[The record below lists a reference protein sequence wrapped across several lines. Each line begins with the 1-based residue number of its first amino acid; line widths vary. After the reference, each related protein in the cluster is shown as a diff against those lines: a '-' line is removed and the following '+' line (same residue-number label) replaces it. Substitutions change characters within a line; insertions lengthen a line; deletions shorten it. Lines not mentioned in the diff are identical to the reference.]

1 MARVTVEE
9 CINKVPNRFDLVLL
23 AAGRTKSLEAGVPSA
38 LDREDDKNSVLSLR
52 EIEAGTIDTANL
64 RESVIANMQ
73 RYATNV
79 QDAVE
84 AQDLKEVEAEIAGES
99 PMYADTEFVASD
111 AFQVVGDNEVE
122 G

>member
-23 AAGRTKSLEAGVPSA
+23 ATGRTKSLEAGVPSA
-38 LDREDDKNSVLSLR
+38 LDREDDKNSLLSLR
-52 EIEAGTIDTANL
+52 EIESGTVDTTQL

-99 PMYADTEFVASD
+99 PMYGDSEFVESD
-111 AFQVVGDNEVE
+111 SFQVVGVNEID

>member
-9 CINKVPNRFDLVLL
+9 CIHKIPNRFDLVLL

-38 LDREDDKNSVLSLR
+38 LDREDDKDTVLSLR
-52 EIEAGTIDTANL
+52 EIESGTLDTNQL

-73 RYATNV
+73 RYASNV
-79 QDAVE
+79 QDTIE
-84 AQDLKEVEAEIAGES
+84 AQDLKEVDAEIAGES
-99 PMYADTEFVASD
+99 PMYADTEFVESD
-111 AFQVVGDNEVE
+111 AFQVVGDHEVE

>member
-9 CINKVPNRFDLVLL
+9 CIHKIPNRFDLVLL

-38 LDREDDKNSVLSLR
+38 LDREDDKDTVLSLR
-52 EIEAGTIDTANL
+52 EIESGTLDTNQL

-73 RYATNV
+73 RYASNV
-79 QDAVE
+79 QDAIE

-99 PMYADTEFVASD
+99 PMYADTEFVESD
-111 AFQVVGDNEVE
+111 AFQVVGDHEVE

>member
-9 CINKVPNRFDLVLL
+9 CIHKIPNRFDLVLL

-38 LDREDDKNSVLSLR
+38 LDREDDKNTVLSLR
-52 EIEAGTIDTANL
+52 EIESGTVDTTQL
-64 RESVIANMQ
+64 RESVISNMQ
-73 RYATNV
+73 RYASNV
-79 QDAVE
+79 QDAIE

-99 PMYADTEFVASD
+99 PMYADTEFVESD
-111 AFQVVGDNEVE
+111 AFQVVGDHEVE

>member
-9 CINKVPNRFDLVLL
+9 CIHKVPNRFDLVLL

-38 LDREDDKNSVLSLR
+38 LDREDDKDTVLSLR
-52 EIEAGTIDTANL
+52 EIESGTVDTNQL
-64 RESVIANMQ
+64 RESVISNMQ
-73 RYATNV
+73 RYASNV
-79 QDAVE
+79 QDAIE

-99 PMYADTEFVASD
+99 PMYADTEFVESD
-111 AFQVVGDNEVE
+111 AFQVVGDHEVE

>member
-1 MARVTVEE
+1 MARVTVED
-9 CINKVPNRFDLVLL
+9 CIHKVPNRFDLVLL
-23 AAGRTKSLEAGVPSA
+23 AVGRSKSLEAGVPSA
-38 LDREDDKNSVLSLR
+38 LNREDDKNSVLSLR
-52 EIEAGTIDTANL
+52 EIESGTVDTNQL

-99 PMYADTEFVASD
+99 PMYADTEFVTSD
-111 AFQVVGDNEVE
+111 SFQVVGVNEVD

>member
-23 AAGRTKSLEAGVPSA
+23 ASGRTKSLEAGVPSA

-52 EIEAGTIDTANL
+52 EIESGTVDTEQL

-99 PMYADTEFVASD
+99 PMYGDSEFVESD
-111 AFQVVGDNEVE
+111 SFQVVGVNEID

>member
-9 CINKVPNRFDLVLL
+9 CIHKIPNRFDLVLL

-38 LDREDDKNSVLSLR
+38 LDREDDKDTVLSLR
-52 EIEAGTIDTANL
+52 EIESGTVDTEQL

-73 RYATNV
+73 RYASNV
-79 QDAVE
+79 QDAID

-99 PMYADTEFVASD
+99 PMYADTEFVESD
-111 AFQVVGDNEVE
+111 AFQVVGDHEVE

>member
-23 AAGRTKSLEAGVPSA
+23 ASGRTKSLEAGVPSA

-52 EIEAGTIDTANL
+52 EIESGTVDTAQL

-99 PMYADTEFVASD
+99 PMYGDSEFVESD
-111 AFQVVGDNEVE
+111 SFQVVGVNEID

>member
-52 EIEAGTIDTANL
+52 EIESGTIDTNQL

-111 AFQVVGDNEVE
+111 AFQVVGDHEVE

>member
-23 AAGRTKSLEAGVPSA
+23 ATGRTKSLEAGVPSA

-52 EIEAGTIDTANL
+52 EIESGTVDTNQL

-99 PMYADTEFVASD
+99 PMYGDTEFVESD
-111 AFQVVGDNEVE
+111 SFQVVGVNEID

>member
-23 AAGRTKSLEAGVPSA
+23 ATGRTKSLEAGVPSA

-52 EIEAGTIDTANL
+52 EIESGTVDTAQL

-99 PMYADTEFVASD
+99 PMYGDSEFVESD
-111 AFQVVGDNEVE
+111 AFQVVGDHEVE

>member
-9 CINKVPNRFDLVLL
+9 CIHKIPNRFDLVLL

-38 LDREDDKNSVLSLR
+38 LDREDDKDTVLSLR
-52 EIEAGTIDTANL
+52 EIESGTVDTNQL
-64 RESVIANMQ
+64 RESVISNMQ
-73 RYATNV
+73 RYASNV
-79 QDAVE
+79 QDAIE

-99 PMYADTEFVASD
+99 PMYADTEFVESD
-111 AFQVVGDNEVE
+111 AFQVVGDHEVE

>member
-23 AAGRTKSLEAGVPSA
+23 ATGRTKSLEAGVPSA

-52 EIEAGTIDTANL
+52 EIESGTVDTNQL

-99 PMYADTEFVASD
+99 PMYGDSEFVESD
-111 AFQVVGDNEVE
+111 SFQVVGVNEID

>member
-38 LDREDDKNSVLSLR
+38 LDREDDKNTVLSLR
-52 EIEAGTIDTANL
+52 EIESGTVDTTQL

-79 QDAVE
+79 QDAIE

-99 PMYADTEFVASD
+99 PMYADTEFVDSD
-111 AFQVVGDNEVE
+111 AFQVVGDHEVE

>member
-9 CINKVPNRFDLVLL
+9 CIHKIPNRFDLVLL

-38 LDREDDKNSVLSLR
+38 LDREDDKDTVLSLR
-52 EIEAGTIDTANL
+52 EIESGTVDTEQL

-73 RYATNV
+73 RYASNV
-79 QDAVE
+79 QDAIE
-84 AQDLKEVEAEIAGES
+84 AQDFKEVEAEIAGES
-99 PMYADTEFVASD
+99 PMYADTEFVESD
-111 AFQVVGDNEVE
+111 AFQVVGDHEVE

>member
-9 CINKVPNRFDLVLL
+9 CIHKVPNRFDLVLL

-38 LDREDDKNSVLSLR
+38 LDREDDKNTVLSLR
-52 EIEAGTIDTANL
+52 EIESGTVDTAQL

-73 RYATNV
+73 RYASNV
-79 QDAVE
+79 QDAIE

-99 PMYADTEFVASD
+99 PMYADTEFVESD
-111 AFQVVGDNEVE
+111 AFQVVGDHEIE

>member
-9 CINKVPNRFDLVLL
+9 CIHKIPNRFDLVLL

-38 LDREDDKNSVLSLR
+38 LDREDDKDTVLSLR
-52 EIEAGTIDTANL
+52 EIESGTVDTEQL
-64 RESVIANMQ
+64 RESVIGNMQ
-73 RYATNV
+73 RYASNV

-84 AQDLKEVEAEIAGES
+84 AQDLKEVEAEIAGEA
-99 PMYADTEFVASD
+99 PMYADTEFVESD
-111 AFQVVGDNEVE
+111 AFQVVGDHEVE

>member
-9 CINKVPNRFDLVLL
+9 CIHKIPNRFDLVLL

-38 LDREDDKNSVLSLR
+38 LDREDDKNTVLSLR
-52 EIEAGTIDTANL
+52 EIESGTVDTTQL

-73 RYATNV
+73 RYASNV
-79 QDAVE
+79 QDAIE

-99 PMYADTEFVASD
+99 PMYADTEFVESD
-111 AFQVVGDNEVE
+111 AFQVVGDHEVE

>member
-9 CINKVPNRFDLVLL
+9 CIHKIPNRFDLVLL

-38 LDREDDKNSVLSLR
+38 LDREDDKNTVLSLR
-52 EIEAGTIDTANL
+52 EIESGTLDTEQL
-64 RESVIANMQ
+64 RESVISNMQ

-79 QDAVE
+79 QDAIE

-99 PMYADTEFVASD
+99 PMYADTEFVESD
-111 AFQVVGDNEVE
+111 AFQVVGDHEVE

>member
-23 AAGRTKSLEAGVPSA
+23 ASGRTKSLEAGVPSA

-52 EIEAGTIDTANL
+52 EIESGTVDTEQL

-99 PMYADTEFVASD
+99 PMYGDSEFVDSD
-111 AFQVVGDNEVE
+111 SFQVVGVNEID

>member
-52 EIEAGTIDTANL
+52 EIESGTVDTNQL

-111 AFQVVGDNEVE
+111 AFQVVGDHEVE

>member
-9 CINKVPNRFDLVLL
+9 CIHKVPNRFDLVLL

-38 LDREDDKNSVLSLR
+38 LDREDDKDTVLSLR
-52 EIEAGTIDTANL
+52 EIESGTVDTEQL
-64 RESVIANMQ
+64 RESVISNMQ
-73 RYATNV
+73 RYASNV
-79 QDAVE
+79 QDAIE

-99 PMYADTEFVASD
+99 PMYADTEFVESD
-111 AFQVVGDNEVE
+111 AFQVVGDHEVE

>member
-9 CINKVPNRFDLVLL
+9 CIHKIPNRFDLVLL

-38 LDREDDKNSVLSLR
+38 LDREDDKDTVLSLR
-52 EIEAGTIDTANL
+52 EIESGTVDTEQL

-73 RYATNV
+73 RYASNV
-79 QDAVE
+79 QDAIE

-99 PMYADTEFVASD
+99 PMYADTEFVESD
-111 AFQVVGDNEVE
+111 AFQVVGDREVE

>member
-23 AAGRTKSLEAGVPSA
+23 ATGRTKSLEAGVPSA

-52 EIEAGTIDTANL
+52 EIESVTVDTEQL

-99 PMYADTEFVASD
+99 PMYGDSEFVESD
-111 AFQVVGDNEVE
+111 SFQVVGVNEID

>member
-9 CINKVPNRFDLVLL
+9 CIHKIPNRFDLVLL

-38 LDREDDKNSVLSLR
+38 LDREDDKDTVLSLR
-52 EIEAGTIDTANL
+52 EIESGTVDTEQL
-64 RESVIANMQ
+64 RESVITNMQ
-73 RYATNV
+73 RYASNV
-79 QDAVE
+79 QDAIE

-99 PMYADTEFVASD
+99 PMYADTEFVESD
-111 AFQVVGDNEVE
+111 AFQVVGDHEVE

>member
-9 CINKVPNRFDLVLL
+9 CIHKIPNRFDLVLL

-38 LDREDDKNSVLSLR
+38 LDRENDKDTVLSLR
-52 EIEAGTIDTANL
+52 EIESGTLDTNQL

-73 RYATNV
+73 RYASNV
-79 QDAVE
+79 QDTIE
-84 AQDLKEVEAEIAGES
+84 AQDLKEVDAEIAGES
-99 PMYADTEFVASD
+99 PMYADTEFVESD
-111 AFQVVGDNEVE
+111 AFQVVGDHEVE

>member
-23 AAGRTKSLEAGVPSA
+23 ATGRTKSLEAGVPSA

-52 EIEAGTIDTANL
+52 EIESGTVDTTQL

-99 PMYADTEFVASD
+99 PMYGDSEFVESD
-111 AFQVVGDNEVE
+111 SFQVVGVNEID

>member
-23 AAGRTKSLEAGVPSA
+23 ATGRTKSLEAGVPSA

-52 EIEAGTIDTANL
+52 EIESGTVDTEQL

-99 PMYADTEFVASD
+99 PMYGDSEFVESD
-111 AFQVVGDNEVE
+111 SFQVVGVNEID

>member
-9 CINKVPNRFDLVLL
+9 CIRKVPNRFDLVLL

-38 LDREDDKNSVLSLR
+38 LDRENDKDTVLSLR
-52 EIEAGTIDTANL
+52 EIESGTVDTEQL

-73 RYATNV
+73 RYASNI
-79 QDAVE
+79 QDTIE

-99 PMYADTEFVASD
+99 PMYADTEFVESD
-111 AFQVVGDNEVE
+111 AFQVVGDHEVE

>member
-9 CINKVPNRFDLVLL
+9 CIHKIPNRFDLVLL

-38 LDREDDKNSVLSLR
+38 VDREDDKDTVLSLR
-52 EIEAGTIDTANL
+52 EIESGTVDTEQL

-73 RYATNV
+73 RYASNV
-79 QDAVE
+79 QDAIE

-99 PMYADTEFVASD
+99 PMYADTEFVESD
-111 AFQVVGDNEVE
+111 AFQVVGDHEVE